1 MKYLTNKILHLQ
13 YLHTKHLIVDITYQ
27 GMLKKNIFKKTYS
40 ATKEINNSKIFNT
53 EN

>member
-27 GMLKKNIFKKTYS
+27 GMLKKKTTS
-40 ATKEINNSKIFNT
+40 NQPL
-53 EN
+53 